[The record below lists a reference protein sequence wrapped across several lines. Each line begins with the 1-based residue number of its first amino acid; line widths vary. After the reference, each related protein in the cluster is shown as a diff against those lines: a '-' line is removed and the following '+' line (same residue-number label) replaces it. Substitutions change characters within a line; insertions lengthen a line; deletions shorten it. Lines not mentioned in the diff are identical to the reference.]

1 MQRWY
6 DKMAGYEP
14 TSAKMDYAKNPIPED
29 IQVLLDLTGLSRN
42 DVTEFDDAM
51 LRKIDRGLNF
61 EWDRDPK
68 VSSVPHNVS
77 INSDLLKTKNFAFH
91 VFSAT

>member
-14 TSAKMDYAKNPIPED
+14 VSTNVDHSKNPVPEN
-29 IQVLLDLTGLSRN
+29 IQTLLALTGLSNN
-42 DVTEFDDAM
+42 DINEFDDAM

-61 EWDRDPK
+61 DWDHDPK
-68 VSSVPHNVS
+68 VRLNPN
-77 INSDLLKTKNFAFH
+77 LF
-91 VFSAT
+91 